1 MKKIVN
7 CVVAGMLFFATSIT
21 CFADVQYTETSKVTG
36 GAMAGAMKF
45 AGVFS
50 KDAKQVTQGTTSTIS
65 LKGNKMRRESSLGQA
80 EIIDLDKR
88 QITHLDLKNKT
99 YSTMTFDEMKAQLEE
114 ARKKAAEQQAK
125 QHKEKQADV
134 KLTPK
139 IQITPGTETK
149 KVLNYTAKEV
159 KTRIEMEMQST
170 DPKTQGQT
178 ATMWMNSDAYVA
190 PVKGEEEL
198 KRFYVRMAKEL
209 DWVPGAVFGG
219 NPQMSPA
226 IVEYNK
232 SAATMNGMPLLTYM
246 SMGMGA
252 GPAGA
257 QQPASQATPEKK
269 ESSGNVV
276 SKGLGGMLSM
286 GRKKKK
292 DDSEQ
297 EQSKDSSAPAGAAG
311 SLMDMTVEVTSF
323 STSAVDS
330 GLFTVPAD
338 FKQVQPK
345 KGEVQ

>member
-1 MKKIVN
+1 MKKFVN
-7 CVVAGMLFFATSIT
+7 STVAGVLLFATSMT

-139 IQITPGTETK
+139 ISITPGTETK
-149 KVLNYTAKEV
+149 KVLDYTAKEV

-178 ATMWMNSDAYVA
+178 ATMWLTSDAYVA
-190 PVKGEEEL
+190 PVKGEDEL
-198 KRFYVRMAKEL
+198 KHFYMRMAKEL

-232 SAATMNGMPLLTYM
+232 SAATAKGMPLLTYM

-252 GPAGA
+252 VGAAGA
-257 QQPASQATPEKK
+257 PQPASQATPEKK

-297 EQSKDSSAPAGAAG
+297 EGKEGSAPAGATG
-311 SLMDMTVEVTSF
+311 SLMDTTIEVTSF

-330 GLFTVPAD
+330 SLFTVPAD

>member
-1 MKKIVN
+1 MKKFVN
-7 CVVAGMLFFATSIT
+7 SVVAGVLLFATSMA

-65 LKGNKMRRESSLGQA
+65 LKGNKMRRETSLGSV

-114 ARKKAAEQQAK
+114 ARRKAAEQQAK

-139 IQITPGTETK
+139 ISITPGTGTK
-149 KVLNYTAKEV
+149 QILNYTAKEV

-178 ATMWMNSDAYVA
+178 ATMWLTSDAYVA
-190 PVKGEEEL
+190 PVKGEDEL
-198 KRFYVRMAKEL
+198 KRFYMRMAKEL

-232 SAATMNGMPLLTYM
+232 SAATANGMHLLTYM

-252 GPAGA
+252 GAAGSP
-257 QQPASQATPEKK
+257 QPASQATPEKK

-286 GRKKKK
+286 GKKKKK

-297 EQSKDSSAPAGAAG
+297 EQGKEASAPAGVTG
-311 SLMDMTVEVTSF
+311 SLMDTTIEVTSF